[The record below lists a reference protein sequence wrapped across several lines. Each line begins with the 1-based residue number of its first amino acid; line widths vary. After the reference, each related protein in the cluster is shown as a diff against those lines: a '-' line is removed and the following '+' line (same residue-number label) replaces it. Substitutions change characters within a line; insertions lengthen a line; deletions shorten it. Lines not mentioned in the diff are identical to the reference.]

1 MQRVLHT
8 TFFFIFRSRAVIK
21 KLTTVILVS
30 VIPCALFVLVVY
42 LLSVLSKKDFVG
54 INTY

>member
-1 MQRVLHT
+1 M
-8 TFFFIFRSRAVIK
+8 

-42 LLSVLSKKDFVG
+42 LLSVLSKKDIIG